1 MLETPFRTKQW
12 NKVLITERAL
22 SNLWMQMCEFNV
34 ILNEKTVLK
43 DVVYAKTDGNNVIV
57 KNVLGEAK
65 EFKNCNIT
73 EVDVN
78 TTRLVLTE
86 LKT

>member
-1 MLETPFRTKQW
+1 
-12 NKVLITERAL
+12 
-22 SNLWMQMCEFNV
+22 MCEFNV
-34 ILNEKTVLK
+34 ILNGKTVLK
-43 DVVYAKTDGNNVIV
+43 DVVYAKTNGNKVTV

-65 EFKNCNIT
+65 EFENCKIS

-86 LKT
+86 SKT

>member
-1 MLETPFRTKQW
+1 
-12 NKVLITERAL
+12 
-22 SNLWMQMCEFNV
+22 MCEFNV

-57 KNVLGEAK
+57 KNVLGETR
-65 EFKNCNIT
+65 EFKNCKIT

-78 TTRLVLTE
+78 TTRLVLGE
-86 LKT
+86 LRT

>member
-1 MLETPFRTKQW
+1 
-12 NKVLITERAL
+12 
-22 SNLWMQMCEFNV
+22 MCEFNV

-57 KNVLGEAK
+57 KNVLGETR
-65 EFKNCNIT
+65 EFKNCKIT

-78 TTRLVLTE
+78 TTRLVLGE
-86 LKT
+86 LRI

>member
-1 MLETPFRTKQW
+1 LLETPFRTKQW

-57 KNVLGEAK
+57 KNVLGETR
-65 EFKNCNIT
+65 EFKNCKIT

-78 TTRLVLTE
+78 TTRLVLGE
-86 LKT
+86 LRI